1 MTVTHSPSIV
11 VVGGGLAGSE
21 AAWQLA
27 RRGYGVRL
35 VEKRPGVPSPAHCSE
50 ALGELVCSNSLG
62 ANELSSPGGILKA
75 ELRRLG
81 SLILACADA
90 TAVPAG
96 RALAVD
102 RELFSQRITV
112 ALSTHPRVEICREEC
127 EALPPEPCIVAT
139 GPLTEGRL
147 AEDLKRRTGGFL
159 SFYDAISPVVTAES
173 LDRDVVFRAS
183 RWGKGDDYLNCPLDA
198 AAYQRFVEALR
209 GAERAPLHSVDQKAE
224 YFEGCLPVEV
234 IASRGEDTLRFGPM
248 RPVGLPDPR
257 TGREPHAV
265 VQLRQENREGTMY
278 NLVGFQTNLRWGE
291 QERVFRRIPGLERA
305 EFVRW
310 GVMHRNSFVRA
321 PEVLDPL
328 LRLRGAGN
336 CFLAGQLC
344 GVEGYVESTAM
355 GLVAAIHLATLL
367 SGTLPH
373 PWPRETALGGLLAY
387 LQESPPDHFQP
398 INCNLGLFPPL
409 ERRIK
414 SRGERCLAMADRSQD
429 ALERFLSENPLA
441 EEGEGL
447 PGA

>member
-1 MTVTHSPSIV
+1 MTATHSPSIV

-27 RRGYGVRL
+27 RRGYGVKL
-35 VEKRPGVPSPAHCSE
+35 VEKRPGVPSPAHRSE

-102 RELFSQRITV
+102 RELFSRRITAV
-112 ALSTHPRVEICREEC
+112 LSTHPRVEICREEC

-198 AAYQRFVEALR
+198 AVYQRFVEALR
-209 GAERAPLHSVDQKAE
+209 GAERATLHSVD
-224 YFEGCLPVEV
+224 
-234 IASRGEDTLRFGPM
+234 
-248 RPVGLPDPR
+248 
-257 TGREPHAV
+257 
-265 VQLRQENREGTMY
+265 
-278 NLVGFQTNLRWGE
+278 
-291 QERVFRRIPGLERA
+291 
-305 EFVRW
+305 
-310 GVMHRNSFVRA
+310 
-321 PEVLDPL
+321 
-328 LRLRGAGN
+328 
-336 CFLAGQLC
+336 
-344 GVEGYVESTAM
+344 
-355 GLVAAIHLATLL
+355 
-367 SGTLPH
+367 
-373 PWPRETALGGLLAY
+373 
-387 LQESPPDHFQP
+387 
-398 INCNLGLFPPL
+398 
-409 ERRIK
+409 
-414 SRGERCLAMADRSQD
+414 
-429 ALERFLSENPLA
+429 
-441 EEGEGL
+441 
-447 PGA
+447 